1 LINCLTASNFSRE
14 RSKTMIFRKR
24 PVPHPMILE
33 DSWPVRQR
41 PSIWRRLLVILVLG
55 VFCYVG
61 INLIYM

>member
-1 LINCLTASNFSRE
+1 
-14 RSKTMIFRKR
+14 MIFRKR

-33 DSWPVRQR
+33 DSWPLRQR